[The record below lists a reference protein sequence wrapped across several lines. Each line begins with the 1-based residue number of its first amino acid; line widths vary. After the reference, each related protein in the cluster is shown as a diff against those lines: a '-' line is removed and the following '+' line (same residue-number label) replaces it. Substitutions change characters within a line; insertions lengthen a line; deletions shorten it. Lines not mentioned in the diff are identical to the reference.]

1 MRFNQPGS
9 QKITPRY
16 QRVEYVVRWLCGL
29 LAFSLLL
36 LSAAQAASI
45 TTIQL
50 QNRPAEEIIPIVQP
64 LLGPGE
70 MITASGF
77 KLFLRAS
84 PASVEQVRDIVDA
97 LDIAAKMLQISV
109 FQGTERDLK
118 TVAISGNLQ
127 IEGGDANVDVGG
139 GVGSGGKQAAGNIT
153 YNSGNVSGD
162 INASNSRSSQASN
175 PLHQLRVTEGT
186 EGFIQTGNQ
195 VAYSSYNNGTEFKD
209 VTTGFYVLPRI
220 RGSGV
225 TLKVRPFKNSQ
236 SNTRAG
242 NIETQS
248 ANTTISGRLG
258 EWLPLGGVSEQFK
271 RSQSGI
277 GSSSSSEGSNKSSIW
292 IRADLIQ

>member
-9 QKITPRY
+9 QKITLRY
-16 QRVEYVVRWLCGL
+16 QRVEYVVRWLYGL

-50 QNRPAEEIIPIVQP
+50 QNRPAEEIIPIVKP

-70 MITASGF
+70 VITASGF

-84 PASVEQVRDIVDA
+84 PASVEQVRDIIDA
-97 LDIAAKMLQISV
+97 LDVASKMLQISV
-109 FQGTERDLK
+109 FQGSERDLK
-118 TVAISGNLQ
+118 TVAISGNLR
-127 IEGGDANVDVGG
+127 IESGDASVGA
-139 GVGSGGKQAAGNIT
+139 GVGSSGKQGAGNIA

-162 INASNSRSSQASN
+162 ISANSSQTSKVSN
-175 PLHQLRVTEGT
+175 PVHQLRVSEGT

-195 VAYSSYNNGTEFKD
+195 IAYSSYNNGTEFKD

-220 RGSGV
+220 RGSV
-225 TLKVRPFKNSQ
+225 VMLKVRPFKNSQ
-236 SNTRAG
+236 SNTG
-242 NIETQS
+242 TGTIDTQS
-248 ANTTISGRLG
+248 ANTAISGRLG

-277 GSSSSSEGSNKSSIW
+277 GSSSSSEGSNQSSIW

>member
-1 MRFNQPGS
+1 MPFNQSGS
-9 QKITPRY
+9 KRITSRY
-16 QRVEYVVRWLCGL
+16 QRTEYLVRRLCGL
-29 LAFSLLL
+29 LALSLLL
-36 LSAAQAASI
+36 LSSVQAASI

-50 QNRPAEEIIPIVQP
+50 QNRPAEEIIPIVKP

-70 MITASGF
+70 VITASGF

-84 PASVEQVRDIVDA
+84 PASVEQVRDIIDA

-109 FQGTERDLK
+109 FQGSERDLK
-118 TVAISGNLQ
+118 TVVISGNLR
-127 IEGGDANVDVGG
+127 IESGDANV
-139 GVGSGGKQAAGNIT
+139 GVGSSGKHGAGNIA
-153 YNSGNVSGD
+153 YDSGNVSGD
-162 INASNSRSSQASN
+162 INANNSQTSQSSN
-175 PLHQLRVTEGT
+175 PVHQLRVTEGT

-195 VAYSSYNNGTEFKD
+195 IAYSSYNNGTEYKD

-225 TLKVRPFKNSQ
+225 MLKVRPFKNSQ

-242 NIETQS
+242 SIETQS

-258 EWLPLGGVSEQFK
+258 EWLPLGGVTEQFK

-277 GSSSSSEGSNKSSIW
+277 GSSSSSEGSTKSSIW

>member
-1 MRFNQPGS
+1 MLLNQSGS
-9 QKITPRY
+9 QRITPRY
-16 QRVEYVVRWLCGL
+16 QRTEYLVRWLCSL

-36 LSAAQAASI
+36 LSSVQAASI

-50 QNRPAEEIIPIVQP
+50 QNRPADEIISIVKP

-70 MITASGF
+70 VITASGF

-84 PASVEQVRDIVDA
+84 PASVEQVRDIIDA
-97 LDIAAKMLQISV
+97 LDIAAKMLRISV
-109 FQGTERDLK
+109 FQGSERDLK
-118 TVAISGNLQ
+118 TMAISGNLR
-127 IEGGDANVDVGG
+127 IEGGDASV
-139 GVGSGGKQAAGNIT
+139 GVGSSGKQGAGNIA
-153 YNSGNVSGD
+153 YDSGNVSGD
-162 INASNSRSSQASN
+162 INANSSQASRASN
-175 PLHQLRVTEGT
+175 PVHQLRVSEGT

-195 VAYSSYNNGTEFKD
+195 LAYSSYNNGTEYKN

-225 TLKVRPFKNSQ
+225 MLEVRPFKNSQ
-236 SNTRAG
+236 SKKRAG
-242 NIETQS
+242 SIETQS

-277 GSSSSSEGSNKSSIW
+277 GSSSSSDGSNKSSIW

>member
-50 QNRPAEEIIPIVQP
+50 QNRPAEEIIPIVKP

-70 MITASGF
+70 VITASGF

>member
-1 MRFNQPGS
+1 MPFNQSGS
-9 QKITPRY
+9 LRITPRY
-16 QRVEYVVRWLCGL
+16 QRIEHPVRLLCGF
-29 LAFSLLL
+29 LALSLLL
-36 LSAAQAASI
+36 LSAVQAASI

-50 QNRPAEEIIPIVQP
+50 QNRPAEEIIPIVKP

-84 PASVEQVRDIVDA
+84 PASVEQVRDIIDA

-109 FQGTERDLK
+109 FQGSERDLE
-118 TVAISGNLQ
+118 TVAINGNLR
-127 IEGGDANVDVGG
+127 IESGDASV
-139 GVGSGGKQAAGNIT
+139 GVGSSGKQGAGNIA
-153 YNSGNVSGD
+153 YDSGNVSGD
-162 INASNSRSSQASN
+162 INANSSQTSRASY
-175 PLHQLRVTEGT
+175 PVHQLRVSEGT

-195 VAYSSYNNGTEFKD
+195 IAYSSYNNGTEYKD

-220 RGSGV
+220 RGRGV
-225 TLKVRPFKNSQ
+225 TLKVRPFKNSL

-242 NIETQS
+242 SIETQS

-258 EWLPLGGVSEQFK
+258 EWLPLGGVTEQFK

-277 GSSSSSEGSNKSSIW
+277 GSSSSAEGSNKSSIW